1 MGISEGTTRFEKH
14 ANTYIIIGQNI
25 FQITEESK
33 HKTTA
38 ACKYTYNYTTECFSN
53 RRRVQT

>member
-38 ACKYTYNYTTECFSN
+38 AANATSKTS
-53 RRRVQT
+53 